1 MVSTSVYLAHA
12 RLPTA
17 HAWQRI
23 LDEAG
28 LPLELDTG
36 VNLHD
41 FVGLLPVRYRGQESG
56 FEYFLEQ
63 DTQPPD
69 AFAESGPDR
78 LDTCVTLVARS
89 PLEARAAT
97 VAAAALAALT
107 GGVAYDDAEGRG
119 YAPTD
124 AIAWARRIVTQDD
137 GHDEWRRIADTGPT
151 MILRTEGG
159 LPMDRTG
166 IVRSVDGAPQVYAR
180 LGGGLYLVIIALGI
194 VAQVVVRD
202 QLVVPGDAAAT
213 AQNLTAMESWWRLG
227 IGSEALA
234 LLCTLALAMIY
245 FALLRPISLELSILA
260 ALLRAVS
267 VAVQA
272 VAVVQLDLALSPL
285 TNAAFTAAFTPDQRA
300 VLATLAVRAHSR
312 GYTLALL
319 IVGAAFL
326 IHGLLIIRS
335 AFLPKAL
342 GLLIQVAGVGYLVN
356 GFTVFLAPAFAGPVF
371 LVIMLPVF
379 IGETSVSLWL
389 LIKGVNVERWH
400 QAAGSG
406 RPTP

>member
-1 MVSTSVYLAHA
+1 MVSTSVYLSRA

-17 HAWQRI
+17 QAWQRI
-23 LDEAG
+23 LDAAG
-28 LPLELDTG
+28 LPLLLDTG

-56 FEYFLEQ
+56 FEYFLEHDAQ
-63 DTQPPD
+63 LPD
-69 AFAESGPDR
+69 AFAEFGPDQ

-89 PLEARAAT
+89 SLEARAAA

-119 YAPTD
+119 YAPSE
-124 AIAWARRIVTQDD
+124 AIAWARHIVKQDD
-137 GHDEWRRIADTGPT
+137 GHDDGAVAQAPGPPLVRLT
-151 MILRTEGG
+151 KGD

-166 IVRSVDGAPQVYAR
+166 IVRSIDAAPQLFAR

-194 VAQVVVRD
+194 VAQVIVRD
-202 QLVVPGDAAAT
+202 RLIVSGDAAAT
-213 AQNLTAMESWWRLG
+213 AQNLAAMQSLWRLG
-227 IGSEALA
+227 IASEALA

-245 FALLRPISLELSILA
+245 FALLRPVSLELSILA
-260 ALLRAVS
+260 ALLRVVS

-272 VAVVQLDLALSPL
+272 VAVLQLDLALSPL

-300 VLATLAVRAHSR
+300 ALATLAVRAHSH

-326 IHGLLIIRS
+326 VHGLLIIRS
-335 AFLPKAL
+335 TFLPKVL
-342 GLLIQVAGVGYLVN
+342 GVLIQVAGIGYLVN
-356 GFTVFLAPAFAGPVF
+356 GFTLFLAPAFAGQVF

-379 IGETSVSLWL
+379 IGETSLSLWL
-389 LIKGVNVERWH
+389 LIKGVNAERWH
-400 QAAGSG
+400 HAAATARLIG
-406 RPTP
+406 